1 MEITIVLLQ
10 FLSVL
15 EQYFTTLYSSI
26 TKIILHALALMKT
39 CNNRERE
46 NRKST
51 SVWIPFVTW
60 VCRDGKCYQKT
71 LLRYVRNGFKP
82 KQAGS
87 LSEITCLE
95 SYENYSS
102 TDWIHGKKKC
112 VT

>member
-1 MEITIVLLQ
+1 MEITIILLQ

-51 SVWIPFVTW
+51 SV
-60 VCRDGKCYQKT
+60 
-71 LLRYVRNGFKP
+71 
-82 KQAGS
+82 
-87 LSEITCLE
+87 
-95 SYENYSS
+95 
-102 TDWIHGKKKC
+102 
-112 VT
+112 